1 MNKEEIKAFTLRV
14 TEANSCDLIVILYD
28 IVLCDIK
35 NAKKAYEKKDLKE
48 FTARVHDATRF
59 MNELISCLNYEGG
72 LARDLLSLYS
82 YCNKSLSSAVA
93 GYNPEALD
101 IVTDVITKLRN
112 SFKALA
118 DADTSGPIMKNAQ
131 SVYAGLTY
139 GKGCLNETYVDAKD
153 YNRGFRA

>member
-1 MNKEEIKAFTLRV
+1 MNREEIKAFTLRV

-35 NAKKAYEKKDLKE
+35 NAKKAYEQNNLKE
-48 FTARVHDATRF
+48 FADHVHHATRF
-59 MNELISCLNYEGG
+59 MNELISSLNFEGG

-93 GYNPEALD
+93 GSNPEALD

-112 SFKALA
+112 SFKTLA
-118 DADTSGPIMKNAQ
+118 KADKSGPLMKNAQ

>member
-28 IVLCDIK
+28 IVLCDIS
-35 NAKKAYEKKDLKE
+35 NAKKAYEKNDLKE
-48 FTARVHDATRF
+48 FTDRIHHATRF
-59 MNELISCLNYEGG
+59 MNELISSLNYEGG
-72 LARDLLSLYS
+72 LAKDLLSLYS

-93 GYNPEALD
+93 GSNPKALD
-101 IVTDVITKLRN
+101 IVTDIITKLRS
-112 SFKALA
+112 SFKTLA
-118 DADTSGPIMKNAQ
+118 DADQSGPLMRNAQ

-139 GKGCLNETYVDAKD
+139 GKGCLNETYVDVKD

>member
-1 MNKEEIKAFTLRV
+1 MNREEIKAFTLRV

-28 IVLCDIK
+28 IVLCDIR
-35 NAKKAYEKKDLKE
+35 NAKKAYENKDLKE

-59 MNELISCLNYEGG
+59 MNELISSLNYEGG

-82 YCNKSLSSAVA
+82 YCNKRLASAVA
-93 GYNPEALD
+93 GSNPEALD
-101 IVTDVITKLRN
+101 IVTDVITKLRD
-112 SFKALA
+112 SFKTLA
-118 DADTSGPIMKNAQ
+118 ENDTAGPLMRNAQ